1 MVNYFIYA
9 TDDSMSTYGEEYFN
23 RKGLETLEKFKEE
36 VKALQSDAE
45 GSNKD
50 DSIVYLHWSHRCAKM
65 EEDQVELRYREQD
78 GEGKNTLPHTV
89 LDWMDE
95 NLTEN
100 DTIQLLYVVTDG
112 AVSPSNIR
120 PIDPNMKIDNVTF
133 YAFNSNI
140 HDIDMSVASMFICN
154 NKRYLVHC
162 NEELVDDTDLSNPFD
177 YDQITVETFHE
188 KKEELKSYIKLQFLN
203 KSSSDRLALEEIKK
217 LKSLQ
222 TRLCNELQDDKDEP
236 VTPAKIDLNVKDKE
250 TFINL
255 FKNTKFN
262 KTLTEP
268 KKYDEKLR
276 IASCINTLVNYINN
290 DHKSFKFDNLKFN
303 NKFIETGEE
312 DVADVFYSNV
322 EEIAFPDIILD
333 NESGVPVILL
343 THYNLMDK
351 ILFKQGRKIPERFE
365 KYSTSCPSEKARA
378 RVTRL
383 VEAARLTKMS
393 HFSRLRKTVDCP
405 LILLNDPDFKD
416 SIEYYYNL
424 ESFKGLIQHGVQT
437 GPRTRRPFT
446 GAIVPLEE
454 FDDYNDYILSCT
466 YFASRRVPYNKGLLY
481 YVVYKTCE
489 KLKYIE
495 PNVVEYLKGYV
506 IKRIAKTKCFLGLS
520 KMSIDD
526 PLIRVDLTTALWY
539 CAELSSI
546 LFKNDPKHFR
556 KEKIRMYSHYSEYM
570 KEILEWFQYD
580 VDTKSVDLRADIFR
594 NVNRLKRIG
603 RREDKIRHI
612 LEQIFKKEDRIIVS
626 EMVNPDNIYK
636 LKYLQLDH
644 NKVID
649 ESLLSAEVDINKF
662 AHFMDYVETTF
673 VPVCKQTMRPHFVTE
688 DNKSYYEQV
697 VTKSRRVVIQDGK
710 LTWEPVEQ
718 LDFTRIL
725 STNKLFISNIKQFSK
740 YPTIGQFKC
749 YVLKKKKYF
758 RGKPVVFAT
767 NTMETIE
774 KTHAA
779 YKKTRTSINKFNKIS
794 NSSVNKAVRI
804 EKENP
809 FDLTEEEIPDFI
821 KKAESYIV
829 KKELSEAAPSDQ
841 QSADVPHTGLPQAQK
856 PKKRKSKTKNTQKPN
871 K

>member
-9 TDDSMSTYGEEYFN
+9 TDDSGSTNRSEYFN
-23 RKGLETLEKFKEE
+23 SKGLETLKNFKEE
-36 VKALQSDAE
+36 VKALQNDAG

-78 GEGKNTLPHTV
+78 GGGTDTLPHTV

-112 AVSPSNIR
+112 AVDPFDIR
-120 PIDPNMKIDNVTF
+120 PIDPNMKIDNVVF
-133 YAFNSNI
+133 YAFNSDINR
-140 HDIDMSVASMFICN
+140 IDMSVASMFICN
-154 NKRYLVHC
+154 NKRYIVHC

-203 KSSSDRLALEEIKK
+203 KSSSD
-217 LKSLQ
+217 
-222 TRLCNELQDDKDEP
+222 P
-236 VTPAKIDLNVKDKE
+236 KIDLNVKDKE

-255 FKNTKFN
+255 FKNTKFH
-262 KTLTEP
+262 KTLTQP
-268 KKYDEKLR
+268 KKYDEKQR

-303 NKFIETGEE
+303 NKFSLETGEE

-343 THYNLMDK
+343 THYNFMEK
-351 ILFKQGRKIPERFE
+351 VLFKKGRKIPERFE
-365 KYSTSCPSEKARA
+365 KYNTPCPSEKARA

-383 VEAARLTKMS
+383 VEAARLTNMS

-424 ESFKGLIQHGVQT
+424 ESFKGLMQHGTQT
-437 GPRTRRPFT
+437 GPRTRRAFT

-489 KLKYIE
+489 KLQYIE

-556 KEKIRMYSHYSEYM
+556 KEKMRMYSHYSEYM

-612 LEQIFKKEDRIIVS
+612 LEQIFKKEDRILVS

-673 VPVCKQTMRPHFVTE
+673 VPVCEQTMRPHFVTE

-697 VTKSRRVVIQDGK
+697 VTKARRVVIQDGK

-725 STNKLFISNIKQFSK
+725 STNKLFISNIKKFSK

-749 YVLKKKKYF
+749 YVLKKMKYF

-779 YKKTRTSINKFNKIS
+779 YKKTRTSINKFKQIS
-794 NSSVNKAVRI
+794 NSSANRAVRI

-809 FDLTEEEIPDFI
+809 FDLTEEEIPDFV
-821 KKAESYIV
+821 KKSESYIV
-829 KKELSEAAPSDQ
+829 KKELSEAGPSGQ
-841 QSADVPHTGLPQAQK
+841 QSTDVPPDLPQAQK
-856 PKKRKSKTKNTQKPN
+856 PEKRKSKTTNAQKP
-871 K
+871 KKKIL